1 MIECGCPLA
10 GCGFRC
16 VSGRVLAFFGNVCFG
31 TRVEFICCALLSC
44 RPRSPLF
51 NMSKPVL
58 EAKGGSVAVGM
69 EEATGG
75 RSVAVGM
82 ENYGRALAKLK
93 RQGDA
98 RAMFI
103 IVQYLL
109 ATRSIIA
116 IKSGSAHEFWGGA
129 KWGC

>member
-1 MIECGCPLA
+1 M
-10 GCGFRC
+10 
-16 VSGRVLAFFGNVCFG
+16 AF
-31 TRVEFICCALLSC
+31 
-44 RPRSPLF
+44 
-51 NMSKPVL
+51 
-58 EAKGGSVAVGM
+58 
-69 EEATGG
+69 
-75 RSVAVGM
+75 GM

-109 ATRSIIA
+109 ATRGIIA